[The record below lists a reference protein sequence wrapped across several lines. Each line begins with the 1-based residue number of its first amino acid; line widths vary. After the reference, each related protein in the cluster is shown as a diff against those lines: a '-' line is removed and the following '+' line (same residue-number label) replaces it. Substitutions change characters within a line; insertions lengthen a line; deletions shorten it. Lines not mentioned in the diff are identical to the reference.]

1 MKISYIIK
9 ETFNIDKDN
18 KNTENYK
25 YVKYI
30 YIKIILKKNV
40 K

>member
-18 KNTENYK
+18 KNIENYK

-30 YIKIILKKNV
+30 YIEIILKKNI